1 MRSCLPSLAL
11 VGVLFALLSSV
22 VVSGGKTGIAII
34 TQQRVRVGEAIKFQW
49 QGGTPPYVLKI
60 ILNNTVVS
68 QNEGWTG
75 NSVQWRS
82 TEEQVPVGTKIKI
95 RITDSEGQMV
105 VSDVTRV
112 VPASDSGEEYAGKF
126 EPVYDH
132 GMDDPNSEKDTKDR
146 KTFGLEF
153 GLGPGGMTLGIGR
166 GPATSSAT
174 PTSEAGAEEP
184 VPTGQPDWDASG
196 VAGDTLLPPTGT
208 GAAATGATPDLLT
221 ATDATA
227 ADTATAATTA
237 AVTLDSTDSAAVESG
252 ASATSSADDASAAA
266 SSSSSTS
273 DSTTEGGT
281 SATAL
286 YIGIAVVVLLLL
298 GGLGGF
304 FYWRH
309 RKQAADD
316 DDAAANSKKRSRSAK
331 KSGHGSGTSDDDEE
345 NLVGGHHDKDDYYGS
360 SDDGAAAYKAPKSK
374 SKGKSSGSR
383 RSSSAAYRD
392 DVDSDAY
399 GSDGDFTPKPAKSS
413 HRSRA

>member
-22 VVSGGKTGIAII
+22 AVSGGKTGIAII
-34 TQQRVRVGEAIKFQW
+34 TQQRVRVGEAIKLQW
-49 QGGTPPYVLKI
+49 QGGTPPYILKV

-112 VPASDSGEEYAGKF
+112 VPASDSGDEYAGKF
-126 EPVYDH
+126 EPVYEH
-132 GMDDPNSEKDTKDR
+132 GMDDPSSEKDTKDR

-196 VAGDTLLPPTGT
+196 VAGDTLLPPTET
-208 GAAATGATPDLLT
+208 GAAATGASSELPLIT

-227 ADTATAATTA
+227 ADTATAAATA
-237 AVTLDSTDSAAVESG
+237 AVTSDSDNSAVMDSG
-252 ASATSSADDASAAA
+252 ASATSSADDAA

-281 SATAL
+281 SNTAL

-316 DDAAANSKKRSRSAK
+316 EDAAANGKKRNRSAK
-331 KSGHGSGTSDDDEE
+331 KSGHGSGTSEDDEE
-345 NLVGGHHDKDDYYGS
+345 NLVGGHPDKDDYYGS
-360 SDDGAAAYKAPKSK
+360 SDDGTPAYKAPKSK

-399 GSDGDFTPKPAKSS
+399 GSDGDFTAKSTKS
-413 HRSRA
+413 SRRSRA

>member
-1 MRSCLPSLAL
+1 MLLTQSRPTMRSCLPSLAL

-49 QGGTPPYVLKI
+49 YAHPRLGRFRRFHLLTIFPLQTGKAAHPLMSSRSAFGSRIGCNELLLTNYRTQI

-184 VPTGQPDWDASG
+184 VPTGQPDWDARCDSLLSSGFIPRCAYFPFAHSG

-252 ASATSSADDASAAA
+252 ASA
-266 SSSSSTS
+266 
-273 DSTTEGGT
+273 
-281 SATAL
+281 
-286 YIGIAVVVLLLL
+286 
-298 GGLGGF
+298 
-304 FYWRH
+304 
-309 RKQAADD
+309 
-316 DDAAANSKKRSRSAK
+316 
-331 KSGHGSGTSDDDEE
+331 
-345 NLVGGHHDKDDYYGS
+345 
-360 SDDGAAAYKAPKSK
+360 
-374 SKGKSSGSR
+374 
-383 RSSSAAYRD
+383 
-392 DVDSDAY
+392 
-399 GSDGDFTPKPAKSS
+399 
-413 HRSRA
+413 